1 MVKEFK
7 NTLFKVIHLRSIIG
21 YNGLVYALK
30 KTPVIG
36 KILPDK
42 LYSTM
47 FLKVI
52 YWIFHVIVEVFKLFI
67 GKIAGLGLIYLFS
80 FFLTNLYI
88 DDGMVPGVSRSS
100 LFASFA
106 LLFFMLY
113 AVCGLLLR
121 RSVFSWTTD
130 KEYMVFM
137 LRMNARKLNYTLF
150 IYDLAKLVIGYLIA
164 GIIGAVVGAPF
175 WLLLGMPVLAVLI
188 KLFGTG
194 FQASR
199 LRQKRKRHKI
209 LKLNV
214 TVNIVLFT
222 LMLMASPLVIMLV
235 ANGYYIPL
243 PVMLAVAGIMSLLGV
258 WGYRQCDKFD
268 SIHHRR
274 VLHDNIGKNEMAAYA
289 SKPDSTKSFKKLKAK
304 GSVKDNKKGF
314 EYLNA
319 LFLKRH
325 SGMIVVKPIVFTVII
340 FVVMGLM
347 IAEFIYLYYE
357 KFGADNCLNMIGNN
371 ILNIILFRQ
380 YEDNLLPFEAD
391 AGGVFFRWLAQ
402 SHMLAM
408 LLPISIADNTFKST
422 QAMYINC
429 DNCLMTF
436 SFFKQREKIIKL
448 FDIRFKQLIEI
459 HLAPAIA
466 SGLFANL
473 ILFYTGGQDFPFQ
486 YLLSIVVCIML
497 SVCYS
502 LTWLAMYYL
511 FQPFTTTVNV
521 KSGIYNV
528 TRIIISVVL
537 TVVVLIPSN
546 TFVLTLVMLVF
557 TAVFVYVMRKL
568 VYKHA
573 PKTWKAKS

>member
-67 GKIAGLGLIYLFS
+67 GKIFGLGLIYGLS
-80 FFLTNLYI
+80 FLLTDLYISDGMAAGISGPNLY
-88 DDGMVPGVSRSS
+88 
-100 LFASFA
+100 ASFA
-106 LLFFMLY
+106 LLFFILY

-164 GIIGAVVGAPF
+164 GIFGAVLGAPF
-175 WLLLGMPVLAVLI
+175 WLWLGIPVLAVLI

-194 FQASR
+194 FQAFR
-199 LRQKRKRHKI
+199 FRQKRKRHKL
-209 LKLNV
+209 LKLSI
-214 TVNIVLFT
+214 TAKIVVFT
-222 LMLMASPLVIMLV
+222 LILMAAPLLIMLV
-235 ANGYYIPL
+235 AKGCYIPL
-243 PVMLAVAGIMSLLGV
+243 PVMLASAGVFALLGV
-258 WGYRQCDKFD
+258 WGLRECDKFD

-274 VLHDNIGKNEMAAYA
+274 VLHDNIGKNEMSAYY
-289 SKPDSTKSFKKLKAK
+289 SKTDTTKSFKKIKAK
-304 GSVKDNKKGF
+304 GSVKENKKGF

-325 SGMIVVKPIVFTVII
+325 SGMIVVKPIVFTVIA
-340 FVVMGLM
+340 FTVMGLM
-347 IAEFIYLYYE
+347 IAGFIYHYYQD
-357 KFGADNCLNMIGNN
+357 FGSDNCLNMIGNN
-371 ILNIILFRQ
+371 ILNLILFGK
-380 YEDNLLPFEAD
+380 YEDALMPFEAD

-408 LLPISIADNTFKST
+408 LMPISIADNTFKST

-429 DNCLMTF
+429 DNSLMTF

-448 FDIRFKQLIEI
+448 FDIRFKQMIKV

-466 SGLFANL
+466 CGLFANL

-486 YLLSIVVCIML
+486 YLLTIVVCILM
-497 SVCYS
+497 SVSYS
-502 LTWLAMYYL
+502 MIWLAMYYL

-521 KSGIYNV
+521 KSGIYTV
-528 TRIIISVVL
+528 LRIIISVVL
-537 TVVVLIPSN
+537 TIIVFIPSN

-557 TAVFVYVMRKL
+557 TSVLVFVMRKL

-573 PKTWKAKS
+573 PKTWKAKA

>member
-7 NTLFKVIHLRSIIG
+7 NTLFKIIHLRSIIG

-30 KTPVIG
+30 KTPIIG

-52 YWIFHVIVEVFKLFI
+52 YWVFHVVVEVFKLFI

-88 DDGMVPGVSRSS
+88 DDGMVPGASKAS

-164 GIIGAVVGAPF
+164 GIIGAILGAPF
-175 WLLLGMPVLAVLI
+175 WLWLGMPVLAVLI

-194 FQASR
+194 SQAFR
-199 LRQKRKRHKI
+199 LRQRRKRNKI

-214 TVNIVLFT
+214 TGKIILFT
-222 LMLMASPLVIMLV
+222 LMIMVLPLVIMLV

-243 PVMLAVAGIMSLLGV
+243 PVMLGVAGIMALFGV
-258 WGYRQCDKFD
+258 WGYIQCDKFD

-274 VLHDNIGKNEMAAYA
+274 VLHDNIGRNEMAAYT
-289 SKPDSTKSFKKLKAK
+289 SKPDSTKNFKKLKAK
-304 GSVKDNKKGF
+304 GSVNENKKGF

-325 SGMIVVKPIVFTVII
+325 SGMIVAKPVVFTVII
-340 FVVMGLM
+340 FVIMGLI
-347 IAEFIYLYYE
+347 IADFIYRYYQQ
-357 KFGADNCLNMIGNN
+357 FGADNCLNMVGNN
-371 ILNIILFRQ
+371 ILNLILFGH
-380 YEDNLLPFEAD
+380 YEDVLLPFEAD
-391 AGGVFFRWLAQ
+391 SAGVFFRWLAQ
-402 SHMLAM
+402 SHLLVMLM
-408 LLPISIADNTFKST
+408 PISIADNTFKST

-448 FDIRFKQLIEI
+448 FDIRFKQMIKI

-466 SGLFANL
+466 SGMFANL

-486 YLLSIVVCIML
+486 YLLSIVVCILL

-502 LTWLAMYYL
+502 LIWLAMYYL

-528 TRIIISVVL
+528 TRIIVSCVL
-537 TVVVLIPSN
+537 TVIVFIPSN

-557 TAVFVYVMRKL
+557 TAVFIFIMRKL